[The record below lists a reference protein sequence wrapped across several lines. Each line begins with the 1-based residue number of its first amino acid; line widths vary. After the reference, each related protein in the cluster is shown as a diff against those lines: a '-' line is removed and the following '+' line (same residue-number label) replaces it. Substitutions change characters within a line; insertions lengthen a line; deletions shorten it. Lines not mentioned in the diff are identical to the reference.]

1 MAIVGGN
8 VRDNPSMASV
18 DIHITGE
25 RDADELLS
33 KNPLALLLGMVL
45 DQQVTM
51 EWAFRG
57 PLELSRRMGGK
68 LNAAAIAA
76 MDPDTFV
83 TIFSEKPALHRYP
96 GSMAKRTQGVC
107 QLIVDEFDGD
117 ASQIWDRASDAN
129 DLYKRVKQIPG
140 FGEMKA
146 KIFIALLGKQVG
158 LNTADWQSVCAP
170 YGEDGVFRS
179 VADVVDL
186 SSLDK
191 VRSSKMAAKK
201 NAAK

>member
-1 MAIVGGN
+1 MT
-8 VRDNPSMASV
+8 SV

-68 LNAAAIAA
+68 LNAASIAA

-96 GSMAKRTQGVC
+96 GSMAKRTQDVC

-170 YGEDGVFRS
+170 YGEAGVFRS

>member
-1 MAIVGGN
+1 
-8 VRDNPSMASV
+8 
-18 DIHITGE
+18 
-25 RDADELLS
+25 
-33 KNPLALLLGMVL
+33 VL

-68 LNAAAIAA
+68 LNAASIAA
-76 MDPDTFV
+76 MDPDAFV

-96 GSMAKRTQGVC
+96 GSMAKRTQDVC

-170 YGEDGVFRS
+170 YGEAGVFRS